1 MTIAGAASAPS
12 SSSAASASEPD
23 PLPSSPTRID
33 VPYLG
38 TATIE
43 PAEGWQISDC
53 TGPVASSPLVVG
65 CDADRIELAATG
77 FDPDADAVTIPVG
90 LTNGRTDLALDYI
103 VATAP
108 PEAPTVTPTRAATP
122 VAAGSVSLV
131 PISDLGVECTVC
143 AERGALEVVDMR
155 PATAGSAIATSTHVV
170 FRAAAG
176 YAGEAEIV
184 IRFVDDYG
192 TASPESTLGIA
203 VTRPGPAALIALDVF
218 APLDATGPTTVD
230 LASLVFTNG
239 DADAFFTGC
248 GAPVH
253 GGVVCGADGVAV
265 YTTSSEAAVDQ
276 FSFSVASAAGEQ
288 STGSVTLVRAGGDLP
303 TEGVVPASG
312 RIDGGAVAA
321 AIVPALPAGPRG
333 DERTGAFAALIGILD
348 RVGAR

>member
-1 MTIAGAASAPS
+1 MTIAAAASAPS
-12 SSSAASASEPD
+12 STSAANASEPD
-23 PLPSSPTRID
+23 LLPSGPTRID

-53 TGPVASSPLVVG
+53 TGPVASSPLVVA
-65 CDADRIELAATG
+65 CDATRIELAATG
-77 FDPDADAVTIPVG
+77 FDPDADPVTIPVG
-90 LTNGRTDLALDYI
+90 LTNGRTDLAFDYV

-108 PEAPTVTPTRAATP
+108 PEAPSVTPTRPATP

-143 AERGALEVVDMR
+143 AERGALEVVDVR

-184 IRFVDDYG
+184 IRFVDDFG
-192 TASPESTLGIA
+192 TASPESTLVIP
-203 VTRPGPAALIALDVF
+203 VTRPGPAELIALNVF
-218 APLDATGPTTVD
+218 APLDPAGSTTVD
-230 LASLVFTNG
+230 LASLVFSNG
-239 DADAFFTGC
+239 DAEVFFTGC

-253 GGVVCGADGVAV
+253 GGVVCGADGIAE
-265 YTTSSEAAVDQ
+265 YTTLADVAVDQ
-276 FSFSVASAAGEQ
+276 FGFAVASADGEQ

-303 TEGVVPASG
+303 TEGLVPASG
-312 RIDGGAVAA
+312 RVGGGAVAA
-321 AIVPALPAGPRG
+321 AVVPARPVGPRG
-333 DERTGAFAALIGILD
+333 DERAGLFASLIGILD